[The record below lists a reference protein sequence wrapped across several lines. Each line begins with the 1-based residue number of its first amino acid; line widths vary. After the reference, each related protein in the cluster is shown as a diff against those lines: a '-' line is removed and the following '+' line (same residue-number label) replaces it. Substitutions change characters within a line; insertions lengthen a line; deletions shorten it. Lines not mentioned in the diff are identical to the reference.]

1 MILRHGFFFMY
12 TWMCWSLP
20 GRYLQLPSTTKI
32 IKFFKKVY
40 SDLPGRYLQLPAAT
54 KNIHIFKSVYWLA
67 SYLELPPAT
76 SSYPPATPSYLQLP
90 ATSSYRQL
98 RSFSMLLK
106 RCSK

>member
-1 MILRHGFFFMY
+1 MLVTTR
-12 TWMCWSLP
+12 SLP
-20 GRYLQLPSTTKI
+20 PATKI
-32 IKFFKKVY
+32 VKFFKKVY
-40 SDLPGRYLQLPAAT
+40 NDLPGHYLQLPAAT
-54 KNIHIFKSVYWLA
+54 KIVHISKSVYWVA